1 MKAFKLFVSILMVV
15 SPAFG
20 DSWVQATKDAFKTGV
35 MDGVQATKPSG
46 EDDGYLRLAT
56 TVYNGY
62 FDESDD
68 AMDGWVDESTGDGT
82 HTVEVVDGGGR
93 TSVLH
98 LYASYGTEE
107 TFARASQT
115 FTEGLDFL
123 TRFNFEMYPIS
134 SEITVSSRIVLHV
147 FAYDSQGNPIIQ
159 GGWLTYLLQGEYTP
173 RYQDWRAQTELD
185 EWNVYRFDLK
195 SDISSKLSVG
205 YTWDDIASV
214 KVMFSIEAMASG
226 RASGAYIDA
235 VWAAPFIDDNFDDNV
250 IDANRWTEYDSLYN
264 ISEENQYLRFWG
276 HDDDD
281 QAQTWASLDRERDT
295 VLSSHSC
302 EVSALVR
309 HQYMED
315 EEGQEFSIGFY
326 APSSGKYLIL
336 KAHRTSSS
344 QNQGVYVVTS
354 CDGTTWSDSVIGT
367 YYFLPM
373 DAFHEWRLLY
383 DADNDKFEAWVDG
396 EMAGRVTNFQMDDYY
411 PYIAATNNEIDTTDS
426 IDCQVDDF
434 MFFDFSQGDYDKRYV
449 QSGEYI
455 TAVQDLGF
463 PVNFL
468 KLKWKATE
476 PSGTDVKFQFR
487 SGWTLS
493 EVENAAW
500 RGPNGPGT
508 YYTTSGEL
516 IDDYHDG
523 HRYFQVKAIL
533 SSDDS
538 MATPTTDSIV
548 VEFDSMAVIE
558 ADSGQVELGD
568 GVNTVVHY
576 DNAGRR
582 SLVAYFTDLSGH
594 SGSNPM
600 FTAALHHESNPH
612 LNGGINRWWRLGLE
626 GDYTS
631 VDLVFY
637 YLNSDVPSDMDEGSL
652 VLWRYDGSWTSME
665 PDERDTSANF
675 LRRNGVTALS
685 EWTPGEPGASGM
697 SEDRSKSPAETAPV
711 MDVLLRDGMIG
722 ARFVLPQAASCD
734 FSVYDAAGREV
745 VRVGRSFD
753 KGAHTVWLGSVPHSG
768 IFFLRLEVDG
778 RLTTR
783 KTLVIR

>member
-1 MKAFKLFVSILMVV
+1 MKTFKLLVSILMVV

-20 DSWVQATKDAFKTGV
+20 DSWVQATKDAFKTGI

-56 TVYNGY
+56 TVYNGH

-205 YTWDDIASV
+205 YTWDDVASV
-214 KVMFSIEAMASG
+214 KVMFSIEALVSG
-226 RASGAYIDA
+226 RSSGAYIDA

-276 HDDDD
+276 HDDDE

-354 CDGTTWSDSVIGT
+354 CDGTTWSDHTIGT

-373 DAFHEWRLLY
+373 DEFHEWRLLY

-396 EMAGRVTNFQMDDYY
+396 EMVGRVTNFQMHDYY

-538 MATPTTDSIV
+538 MATPTTDSIIVEYEQMNAIEGDSDQV
-548 VEFDSMAVIE
+548 VMTTNA
-558 ADSGQVELGD
+558 A
-568 GVNTVVHY
+568 VHY
-576 DNAGRR
+576 DGSGNR
-582 SLVAYFTDLSGH
+582 VMVVYFTDLTK
-594 SGSNPM
+594 NPNPVL
-600 FTAALHHESNPH
+600 TAAVHPEAHPRLD
-612 LNGGINRWWRLGLE
+612 GGINRWWRVSLDG
-626 GDYTS
+626 GSFTDA
-631 VDLVFY
+631 DLILY
-637 YLNSDVPSDMDEGSL
+637 YFDSDVPQNVDEGTMIM
-652 VLWRYDGSWTSME
+652 WRYESSWNSFAPNVLNTT
-665 PDERDTSANF
+665 DNF
-675 LRRNGVTALS
+675 ARKNGLTELS
-685 EWTPGEPGASGM
+685 EWTLGNPGATM
-697 SEDRSKSPAETAPV
+697 MFEETTPPKPSPAV
-711 MDVLLRDGMIG
+711 NLLVDGAAVGVNLFLERTSECRFGIYDITG
-722 ARFVLPQAASCD
+722 RIVKSYPSRRFVRGSNSIPL
-734 FSVYDAAGREV
+734 GRM
-745 VRVGRSFD
+745 
-753 KGAHTVWLGSVPHSG
+753 PHSG
-768 IFFLRLEVDG
+768 VFFLKIDIEG
-778 RLTTR
+778 TTIV
-783 KTLVIR
+783 KKFTVIF